1 MIVVKVELWP
11 KGFEGRKREIG
22 RMTITNDG
30 TSTERK
36 RGNYDIKVM
45 RRGTQTTVQRTGRL
59 ENYAREAYC
68 IWMLVGRA
76 IKAAFDKETSHE

>member
-11 KGFEGRKREIG
+11 KGNEARAREIG

-30 TSTERK
+30 TITKGNKDK
-36 RGNYDIKVM
+36 RGSYDIAVM
-45 RRGTQTTVQRTGRL
+45 RRGTTDRVQRRGRL

-68 IWMLVGRA
+68 IWRLVGESLK
-76 IKAAFDKETSHE
+76 KAFEVEK